1 MLSTVSHYFHILVNF
16 TNVWQPECCISNLIK
31 ACHTL
36 ADMDMALSRLNL
48 TDFRNHAALE
58 IRPEAQFIALHGSN
72 GAGKTNILEA
82 VSLLVPGRGLR
93 RAAMSDMPRT
103 EGKGG
108 FTIVAEVGGNVIGTG
123 VSAEQPERR
132 KVRVNESNA
141 AINTLAEWLSVIWL
155 TPAMDRLFADG
166 PAGRRRFLDRLV
178 LALNPDHAPHSN
190 RYEKAMQQR
199 NRLLSGT
206 MAPDPLWLDALEA
219 QMAESGRAI
228 QAARHAVVD
237 AISGQLRNTSSGP
250 FAMPRIGLVD
260 KLSNLDADLA
270 AEWRKGRS
278 RDAAAGRTLFGPHRA
293 DLNVVHSASGQVAEQ
308 CSTGEQKALLLS
320 LILAHAALVS
330 TRRDAPPILLLD
342 EVAAHLDPS
351 RRSALFSLLEETGAQ
366 VWMTGTEPEL
376 FRGIGSS
383 AQLLPV
389 GEFSTPAA

>member
-1 MLSTVSHYFHILVNF
+1 MV
-16 TNVWQPECCISNLIK
+16 
-31 ACHTL
+31 
-36 ADMDMALSRLNL
+36 LSRLSLN
-48 TDFRNHAALE
+48 DFRNHAALE
-58 IRPEAQFIALHGSN
+58 IRPNAQFIALHGSN

-93 RAAMSDMPRT
+93 RAAMSDMVRA
-103 EGKGG
+103 GGDGG
-108 FTIVAEVGGNVIGTG
+108 FAIVAEVAGNVIGTG

-141 AINTLAEWLSVIWL
+141 SINSLAEWLSVIWL

-166 PAGRRRFLDRLV
+166 SAARRRFLDRLV
-178 LALNPDHAPHSN
+178 LALSPQHARHSS

-199 NRLLSGT
+199 NKLLSGT
-206 MAPDPLWLDALEA
+206 VPADPLWLDAIEQ
-219 QMAESGRAI
+219 QMVESAHAI
-228 QAARHAVVD
+228 QAARTGLVD
-237 AISGQLRNTSSGP
+237 ALRDQLQSAPSGP
-250 FAMPRIGLVD
+250 FAVPLISLVD
-260 KLSNLDADLA
+260 KAGPAEGNLAVI
-270 AEWRKGRS
+270 WRKGRS

-293 DLNVVHSASGQVAEQ
+293 DLDVIHMGSGQMAEQ

-330 TRRDAPPILLLD
+330 AQRQAPPILLLD

-351 RRSALFSLLEETGAQ
+351 RRAALFALLAETGAQ

-376 FRGIGSS
+376 FNGIGPS

-389 GEFSTPAA
+389 GQN

>member
-1 MLSTVSHYFHILVNF
+1 MV
-16 TNVWQPECCISNLIK
+16 
-31 ACHTL
+31 
-36 ADMDMALSRLNL
+36 LSRLSLN
-48 TDFRNHAALE
+48 DFRNHAALE
-58 IRPEAQFIALHGSN
+58 IRPNAQFIALHGSN

-93 RAAMSDMPRT
+93 RAAMSDMVRA
-103 EGKGG
+103 GGGGG
-108 FTIVAEVGGNVIGTG
+108 FAIVAEVSGNVIGTG

-141 AINTLAEWLSVIWL
+141 SINSLAEWLSVIWL

-166 PAGRRRFLDRLV
+166 SAARRRFLDRLV
-178 LALNPDHAPHSN
+178 LALSPQHARHSS

-199 NRLLSGT
+199 NKLLSGT
-206 MAPDPLWLDALEA
+206 VSADPLWLDALEQ
-219 QMAESGRAI
+219 QMVESAHAI
-228 QAARHAVVD
+228 QSARTGLVD
-237 AISGQLRNTSSGP
+237 ALRDQLQGAPSGP
-250 FAMPRIGLVD
+250 FAVPLIHLVD
-260 KLSNLDADLA
+260 KADPTEGDLA
-270 AEWRKGRS
+270 VIWRQGRN

-293 DLNVVHSASGQVAEQ
+293 DLDVIHKDSGQMAEQ

-330 TRRDAPPILLLD
+330 AQRQAPPVLLLD

-351 RRSALFSLLEETGAQ
+351 RRAALFALLAETGAQ

-376 FRGIGSS
+376 FNGIGPS

-389 GEFSTPAA
+389 GQN